1 MYCGSSFGGGPVYRE
16 VAEQTGRLLGERG
29 IGLVYGGAKVGLMG
43 VIADAALAAG
53 GEVIGVMPRNLM
65 DREIAHAGLTKLHV
79 VETLHARKALMAE
92 LSSGFLTLPGAYG
105 TLDELFD
112 TVTWTQLGLYR
123 KPLGLLNLNGYYDLL
138 LQFLDKCVVERFL
151 KVENRALILDGPE
164 LSGLL
169 DRMESYE
176 MPRVDK
182 WISER
187 DR

>member
-1 MYCGSSFGGGPVYRE
+1 M
-16 VAEQTGRLLGERG
+16 AEQTGRVLAERN

-65 DREIAHAGLTKLHV
+65 DREIGHAGLTELHV
-79 VETLHARKALMAE
+79 VDTLHARKALMAE
-92 LSSGFLTLPGAYG
+92 LSNAFLTLPGAYG

-123 KPLGLLNLNGYYDLL
+123 KPLGLLNWNGYYDLL
-138 LQFLDKCVVERFL
+138 LQFLDKCVTEQFL
-151 KVENRALILDGPE
+151 KPENRALILDGPE
-164 LSGLL
+164 LVSLL
-169 DRMESYE
+169 DRMEAYQ